1 MKDKKI
7 LFLILFALLLLFLIL
22 HLSRLV
28 NIESARLKK
37 TAGPLHSNAI
47 RLESQVSQLQD
58 LLHGFVQLNLTM
70 KNNLDGEKK
79 QNAELK
85 KMLEEISLQKEAI
98 SGELSQA
105 GTSLEL
111 TEGVRKKLAD
121 IENSLSGIKL
131 EPGRE
136 KEFKNQ
142 LWELGR
148 GLDKINYQIPELI
161 RENKNYKRQA
171 EELKQ
176 ALDKKEK
183 ELSSLK
189 SGSREE
195 KTQRE
200 KLSQDILN
208 LSQEIK
214 SLKEAKGSLE
224 AKAAQE
230 EKLRS
235 ELKTAHSNLGDEL
248 HRVKKDLEESR
259 EKISQALRETA
270 TLQKQKETYIERIR
284 SLEAAEAEIAPL
296 KKQLEELKEARYAL
310 TKELETVKA
319 GQLSAQKLQEELT
332 KSQDQFRQLS
342 ADHQSLKSQASSDA
356 ETLKQNA
363 LELGKRADRIVTLS
377 DRMSAL
383 EAQSNETKLKF
394 QGLEKD
400 GALLRQEN
408 VALRLEKESLN
419 SQLGQLNSRIN
430 EMETQASQ
438 ITSILGQKAAALP
451 AENKRIEVEVLQET
465 KNETAQ

>member
-28 NIESARLKK
+28 NLESARLKK
-37 TAGPLHSNAI
+37 TAAPLYSNTI

-70 KNNLDGEKK
+70 KTNLEGEKN

-85 KMLEEISLQKEAI
+85 NMLDEISRQKEALT
-98 SGELSQA
+98 GKLSQA

-111 TEGVRKKLAD
+111 TEGIRKRLL
-121 IENSLSGIKL
+121 EMEQSLSALKL

-142 LWELGR
+142 LWELNR

-161 RENKNYKRQA
+161 RENKNYKREAGDLQ
-171 EELKQ
+171 E

-183 ELSSLK
+183 EISSLK
-189 SGSREE
+189 AISR
-195 KTQRE
+195 
-200 KLSQDILN
+200 DIHS

-214 SLKEAKGSLE
+214 SLKDANGSLE
-224 AKAAQE
+224 AKAAE
-230 EKLRS
+230 AEKLRA
-235 ELKTAHSNLGDEL
+235 ELKTANSSLGQEL
-248 HRVKKDLEESR
+248 NRIKNDFEESR
-259 EKISQALRETA
+259 GKLSQALRETEI
-270 TLQKQKETYIERIR
+270 LRKQKESYIERIR

-296 KKQLEELKEARYAL
+296 KKQIEELKQEKSAL
-310 TKELETVKA
+310 TRELETVKA

-332 KSQDQFRQLS
+332 KTQSQFGQLS
-342 ADHQSLKSQASSDA
+342 NDHESLKGKARSDE
-356 ETLKQNA
+356 ETLKQNS
-363 LELGKRADRIVTLS
+363 LELGRRADRIITLT

-383 EAQSNETKLKF
+383 ETLSNETKLKF
-394 QGLEKD
+394 QGLEKE

-408 VALRLEKESLN
+408 VGLRLEKESLN
-419 SQLGQLNSRIN
+419 SQLGQLNSRLN
-430 EMETQASQ
+430 EMEAQSSQ
-438 ITSILGQKAAALP
+438 ISSILSQQAMVRLPIAAAKQP
-451 AENKRIEVEVLQET
+451 PPENKRIEVEVLQET
-465 KNETAQ
+465 ANENKQ